1 LPPGNALIVCSCN
14 CLTDAQV
21 RESCTRAEGA
31 ARSTFEVYKCL
42 GCSPKCGTCARTIRK
57 IMDETLGAGA
67 CNACPVAAASACG
80 AAKIAATL
88 ESALEPLPAHQALVA
103 AE

>member
-1 LPPGNALIVCSCN
+1 MIICSCN
-14 CLTDAQV
+14 CLTEAQV

-57 IMDETLGAGA
+57 IMHETLGQG
-67 CNACPVAAASACG
+67 CNACPAAVESSCG
-80 AAKIAATL
+80 IAKIAD
-88 ESALEPLPAHQALVA
+88 ALTAAIEPLPAGAALTP

>member
-1 LPPGNALIVCSCN
+1 MIICSCN
-14 CLTDAQV
+14 CLTEAQV
-21 RESCTRAEGA
+21 RESCKRAEGA

-57 IMDETLGAGA
+57 IMHETLGQG
-67 CNACPVAAASACG
+67 CNACPVAAENACSV
-80 AAKIAATL
+80 AKIAD
-88 ESALEPLPAHQALVA
+88 ALTAAIEPLPAGAALTP

>member
-1 LPPGNALIVCSCN
+1 VIVCSCN
-14 CLTDAQV
+14 CLTEAQV

-31 ARSTFEVYKCL
+31 PRSTFEVYKCL

-57 IMDETLGAGA
+57 IMDETLGRGA
-67 CNACPVAAASACG
+67 CNACPVAANSACG
-80 AAKIAATL
+80 ASKMADAINAAI
-88 ESALEPLPAHQALVA
+88 EPLPAGSALIA

>member
-1 LPPGNALIVCSCN
+1 VIVCSCN
-14 CLTDAQV
+14 CLTEAQV
-21 RESCTRAEGA
+21 RESCTRADGA

-57 IMDETLGAGA
+57 IMDEAIGRG
-67 CNACPVAAASACG
+67 CNACPEAANSACG
-80 AAKIAATL
+80 AAKIAD
-88 ESALEPLPAHQALVA
+88 ALTAAIEPLPAGAALVP

>member
-1 LPPGNALIVCSCN
+1 MQPGNALIVCSCN
-14 CLTDAQV
+14 CLTEAQV
-21 RESCTRAEGA
+21 RETCMREQGA

-57 IMDETLGAGA
+57 IMDETLGRGA
-67 CNACPVAAASACG
+67 CNICPAAAASHCG
-80 AAKIAATL
+80 ANKIAA
-88 ESALEPLPAHQALVA
+88 ALDAAMEPLPTSPTLLA

>member
-1 LPPGNALIVCSCN
+1 MIVCSCN
-14 CLTDAQV
+14 CLTEAQV
-21 RESCTRAEGA
+21 RESCTRTEGA

-57 IMDETLGAGA
+57 IMDETLGRG
-67 CNACPVAAASACG
+67 CKACPAATDTSCG
-80 AAKIAATL
+80 VAKIADAL
-88 ESALEPLPAHQALVA
+88 NAALEPLPAGAALIP